1 MSVPLAPSAG
11 PAYEAA
17 DRLAAG
23 GPYGHGG
30 REKKRK
36 IALEIL
42 EEVDKIARLAKML
55 TDEDDPFARYGV
67 YTFLDAE
74 LKALTSLV
82 HELVF
87 SPE

>member
-1 MSVPLAPSAG
+1 LRLP
-11 PAYEAA
+11 PARRTRPPIVLRPEG
-17 DRLAAG
+17 LMGMEG
-23 GPYGHGG
+23 GK
-30 REKKRK
+30 EKRK

-55 TDEDDPFARYGV
+55 ADEDDPFARYGV

-74 LKALTSLV
+74 LKALTSLA

>member
-1 MSVPLAPSAG
+1 MG
-11 PAYEAA
+11 ME
-17 DRLAAG
+17 G
-23 GPYGHGG
+23 GK
-30 REKKRK
+30 EKRK
-36 IALEIL
+36 IALDIL

-55 TDEDDPFARYGV
+55 ADEDDPFARYGV